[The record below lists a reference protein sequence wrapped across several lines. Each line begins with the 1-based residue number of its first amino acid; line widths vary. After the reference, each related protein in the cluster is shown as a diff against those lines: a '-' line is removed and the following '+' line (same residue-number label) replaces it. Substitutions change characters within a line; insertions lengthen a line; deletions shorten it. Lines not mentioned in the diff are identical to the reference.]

1 MKFFP
6 NCRQLNGACVARETD
21 IPVCRY
27 VDCVQDP
34 RHHNIHHILGDM
46 LMIALCAVIAGADGW
61 TQVAE
66 YGRSK
71 KEWFEEFLEL
81 PNGIPAHDTFDRLF
95 ARLDPEQMREFFR
108 RWLDDLLDSLVGKTV
123 GIDGKTLC
131 GSGDPKNGSRPIHMV
146 SAWVADFEIVLGQI
160 KTEAKSNEIKA
171 IPELVKTLSLKGA
184 VVTIDAM
191 GCQKKIADEIV
202 KAEADYVIQVKEN
215 QPNLFGDIQLFFQDP
230 ENGPFDFHE
239 TVDAEH
245 GRIETRKYY
254 SSSDIDW
261 LPGKESWSGLESLA
275 MVVRERET
283 EKGTSVEK
291 SYYISSL
298 EADASLA
305 AKHIR
310 SRWGIENGL
319 HWRLDVGFRED
330 HCRVRKG
337 NGPENFAILRHIALN
352 LLKKEKSLK
361 GGIQTK
367 RLKAAWDDTYLLKI
381 LGV

>member
-1 MKFFP
+1 M
-6 NCRQLNGACVARETD
+6 ARETYTP
-21 IPVCRY
+21 ICRH

-34 RHHNIHHILGDM
+34 RRHNIRHTLGDM
-46 LMIALCAVIAGADGW
+46 LMIALCAVVAGADGW

-71 KEWFEEFLEL
+71 KEWFKEFLEL
-81 PNGIPAHDTFDRLF
+81 PNGIPSHDTFGRLF

-131 GSGDPKNGSRPIHMV
+131 GSDDSTNGAGPIHMV
-146 SAWVADFEIVLGQI
+146 SAWVTDFEIVLGQI
-160 KTEAKSNEIKA
+160 ETEAKSNEIKA
-171 IPELVKTLSLKGA
+171 IPELVKTLALKGA

-215 QPNLFGDIQLFFQDP
+215 QPNLHEDIQLFFQDP
-230 ENGPFDFHE
+230 ENGPFEFHE
-239 TVDAEH
+239 TVDGEH
-245 GRIETRKYY
+245 GRVETRKYY
-254 SSSDIDW
+254 LSSDIDW
-261 LPGKESWSGLESLA
+261 LPGKESWNGLQSVA

-283 EKGTSVEK
+283 EKGASVEK
-291 SYYISSL
+291 SYYIASL
-298 EADASLA
+298 EANASLA

-310 SRWGIENGL
+310 GHWGIENGL
-319 HWRLDVGFRED
+319 NWRLDVGFRED

-337 NGPENFAILRHIALN
+337 SGPVNFAILRHIALN

-367 RLKAAWDDTYLLKI
+367 RLKAAWDDAYLLKV